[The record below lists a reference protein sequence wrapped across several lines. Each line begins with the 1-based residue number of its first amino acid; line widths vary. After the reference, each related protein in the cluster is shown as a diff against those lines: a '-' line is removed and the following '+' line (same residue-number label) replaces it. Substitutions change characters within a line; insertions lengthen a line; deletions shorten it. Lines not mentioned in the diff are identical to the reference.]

1 MSSVKNMFAPVE
13 DFDDEN
19 LYDDEEEDDEHA
31 GWEENWEKMQE
42 SASKEKRKLKT
53 LKRLKASGEY

>member
-1 MSSVKNMFAPVE
+1 MSSIKNMFAPVE
-13 DFDDEN
+13 DYEDERDYEDEDEDEN
-19 LYDDEEEDDEHA
+19 A

-42 SASKEKRKLKT
+42 SAAKEKRKLKT